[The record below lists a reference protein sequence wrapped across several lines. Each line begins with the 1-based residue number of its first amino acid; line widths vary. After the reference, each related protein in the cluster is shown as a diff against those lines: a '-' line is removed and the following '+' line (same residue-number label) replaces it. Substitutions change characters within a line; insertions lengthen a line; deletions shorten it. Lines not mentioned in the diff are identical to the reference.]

1 MDFDQIG
8 TLFGKLKDLQVD
20 AYNKT
25 SASKQATSD
34 AKEHMNE
41 KQVDLQ
47 DVMYE
52 KRHILEEIV
61 QCKKFR

>member
-1 MDFDQIG
+1 
-8 TLFGKLKDLQVD
+8 
-20 AYNKT
+20 
-25 SASKQATSD
+25 
-34 AKEHMNE
+34 MNE

-61 QCKKFR
+61 TCKKFR